1 MENTITNNIK
11 KVKDDLIA
19 ELDKRIVDKII
30 EKTNADLLKKLIEQ
44 AETINEAIMIA
55 ELGTTYKRT
64 GFHFDKRL
72 EKMTDTIKYFKKNEK
87 LSFVQDKN
95 ALTHKLIIGDNY
107 DALLNLLIEYRGQI
121 DVIYIDPP
129 YGKDSM
135 GEFAKTNYDNAITRD
150 NLLSML
156 YPRLVLARQLLSDNG
171 VIFCSIDDKNQA
183 YVKGLF
189 DEVFEESN
197 FVGNIVW
204 LKGNAQNDAQD
215 IEKNHEYIL
224 SYSNK
229 EAVLGRS
236 KVVKK
241 NIIKENDKYWYKGAG
256 ITTGGAGGTLNK
268 RPNLGYTIYFN
279 SKTGEKIAVD
289 DYDHELAKTSND
301 EKIIYKNDEKL
312 IKQGYIAIRPPK
324 KGAGLGRWTWALDK
338 FNKQKNEIFID
349 TKSFSVSKKMF
360 VDKSKVYEEG
370 GLLYCD
376 ILQDNLPLKSFLD
389 FSSSTGTTELN
400 AILNG
405 KFFDNPKPT
414 ELLKYFIEAT
424 QNDEVIVLDFFAG
437 SGTTGQAVLELNKQ
451 DGGKRRFILATANE
465 ITDTT
470 PNGIMNDVT
479 SKRLKRVMTGE
490 CYDGT
495 KDFKWNEKNKPLGDN
510 LAVYDIATVA
520 NFEATKDKTPFDVI
534 DETLYGKEK
543 FGVNEKIKWVC
554 ENFEGTQK
562 KLEDK

>member
-1 MENTITNNIK
+1 MTNEIK
-11 KVKDDLIA
+11 KVKDDLLA

-72 EKMTDTIKYFKKNEK
+72 EKMTDTIKYFNKNEK
-87 LSFVQDKN
+87 LSFLQNKN

-107 DALLNLLIEYRGQI
+107 DALTNLLIEYRGKI

-189 DEVFEESN
+189 DEVFGESN
-197 FVGNIVW
+197 FACSFPRVTK
-204 LKGNAQNDAQD
+204 KGGKSSTAIAL
-215 IEKNHEYIL
+215 NHDYIL
-224 SYSNK
+224 SYTCTAKKGLFAQLHDDEGYSN
-229 EAVLGRS
+229 E
-236 KVVKK
+236 
-241 NIIKENDKYWYKGAG
+241 DKYVATRGRYKLNQTLDYDSLGWVKTLDYPISIDG
-256 ITTGGAGGTLNK
+256 RVFYAGGDKTAYEKRQSGLHGRADWGWRWRWSKDLYDFGKEQGFIEVKGDRIYTKTYQNAKIVKIGGKYQVIESARTAPVSTL
-268 RPNLGYTIYFN
+268 RL
-279 SKTGEKIAVD
+279 VD
-289 DYDHELAKTSND
+289 NEFSND
-301 EKIIYKNDEKL
+301 NANKDLSAIMEKGIFDYPKPKEL
-312 IKQGYIAIRPPK
+312 IKQLIK
-324 KGAGLGRWTWALDK
+324 LC
-338 FNKQKNEIFID
+338 E
-349 TKSFSVSKKMF
+349 
-360 VDKSKVYEEG
+360 
-370 GLLYCD
+370 
-376 ILQDNLPLKSFLD
+376 
-389 FSSSTGTTELN
+389 SSE
-400 AILNG
+400 
-405 KFFDNPKPT
+405 DV
-414 ELLKYFIEAT
+414 EA
-424 QNDEVIVLDFFAG
+424 DLIVLDFFAG
-437 SGTTGQAVLELNKQ
+437 SGTTGQAVLEMNKEDNQ
-451 DGGKRRFILATANE
+451 NRQFILVTNNE
-465 ITDTT
+465 ITNAT
-470 PNGIMNDVT
+470 PKGIAYDAT

-520 NFEATKDKTPFDVI
+520 NFEATKGKTPFDVI
-534 DETLYGKEK
+534 DETLYGQEKLKVKEK
-543 FGVNEKIKWVC
+543 IQWVC

>member
-1 MENTITNNIK
+1 MEHTMTNNIK

-19 ELDKRIVDKII
+19 EIDKRIADKII
-30 EKTNADLLKKLIEQ
+30 EQTNADLLKKLIEQ
-44 AETINEAIMIA
+44 AETVNEAIMIA

-107 DALLNLLIEYRGQI
+107 DALLNLLIQYRGKI

-135 GEFAKTNYDNAITRD
+135 GEFAQTNYENAITRD

-189 DEVFEESN
+189 DEVFRESS
-197 FVGNIVW
+197 FLTNIIV
-204 LKGNAQNDAQD
+204 KSNPRGSQASKHFATT
-215 IEKNHEYIL
+215 HEYIL
-224 SYSNK
+224 VYAKNECSIDIGGYEKSEENVAEYSLEDETGNYRLLGLRQRGGAWKREQRPKLYYPFYVNPNNNK
-229 EAVLGRS
+229 VSLEQTDEYSIEVLPHRPTGEAGRWTWS
-236 KVVKK
+236 AEKVKK
-241 NIIKENDKYWYKGAG
+241 NIELLVGKKVNRVGQDEFYDIFRKNYLISDDGNQS
-256 ITTGGAGGTLNK
+256 T
-268 RPNLGYTIYFN
+268 
-279 SKTGEKIAVD
+279 SKPRSVW
-289 DYDHELAKTSND
+289 D
-301 EKIIYKNDEKL
+301 EKEMNYQNGRTELKEVLNDDIFDYPKPTAL
-312 IKQGYIAIRPPK
+312 IKQVLRMF
-324 KGAGLGRWTWALDK
+324 D
-338 FNKQKNEIFID
+338 D
-349 TKSFSVSKKMF
+349 TGV
-360 VDKSKVYEEG
+360 
-370 GLLYCD
+370 
-376 ILQDNLPLKSFLD
+376 
-389 FSSSTGTTELN
+389 TT
-400 AILNG
+400 
-405 KFFDNPKPT
+405 
-414 ELLKYFIEAT
+414 
-424 QNDEVIVLDFFAG
+424 LDFFAG
-437 SGTTGQAVLELNKQ
+437 SGTAGQAVLELNRE
-451 DGGKRRFILATANE
+451 DGGNRQFILATANE

-470 PNGIMNDVT
+470 PNGIVHDVT

-495 KDFKWNEKNKPLGDN
+495 KDFKWNEKNKSLGDN
-510 LAVYDIATVA
+510 LDVYDIATVA
-520 NFEATKDKTPFDVI
+520 NFEATAGKTPFEVI

-543 FGVNEKIKWVC
+543 LGMKEKIEWVC